1 MTTNQNVNFSGSR
14 YFFKDCAI
22 VFRGTKDFCENPQL
36 NDFYRLQKK
45 NPDSSLQ
52 LHIFYIEPG
61 VSLADIK
68 YALCYLFG
76 VHHYEPP
83 RIEFKKI
90 NATENMADEIAQS
103 CTLYLTQNLT
113 DPEREIIC
121 RLQRYGMRIIWNRS
135 DLEEMMNFDPPFDPG
150 PEQYFKKRHHDKGR
164 LWYSIIEVPPHFV
177 DRVRVGYGS
186 KLYEPYISYS
196 GNATINIGV
205 GSYISVNPRF
215 FIDADFH
222 LGNFCQVSADFTA
235 VTRRHAIT
243 SLSLGGVAGGAFG
256 YFGKKVDKQD
266 EIRIGSDVWI
276 GTKVTVLPGTNI
288 GHGCVIG
295 AASVVTEDCKSYA
308 IYAGNPAQFVRYRF
322 SEDKI
327 KILLE
332 SQWWNWPVKKVW
344 AKREILR
351 EQIDQIPASELAK
364 LLGNSE

>member
-1 MTTNQNVNFSGSR
+1 MTTNQNVNFCGSR
-14 YFFKDCAI
+14 YFFKDYSI

-36 NDFYRLQKK
+36 NDFYRLHKE
-45 NPDSSLQ
+45 NPDSCLQ
-52 LHIFYIEPG
+52 LHIFYNEPE

-68 YALCYLFG
+68 YSLCYLFG
-76 VHHYEPP
+76 IHQYEPS

-90 NATENMADEIAQS
+90 NVPEKIADEIAQC
-103 CTLYLTQNLT
+103 CTLYLPQNLT
-113 DPEREIIC
+113 DPEREMVS
-121 RLQRYGMRIIWNRS
+121 RLQRHGVKIIWGRS

-150 PEQYFKKRHHDKGR
+150 LEQYFKKRPHDKGR

-205 GSYISVNPRF
+205 ASYISVNPHF

-222 LGNFCQVSADFTA
+222 LGNFCQISTNFTA

-243 SLSLGGVAGGAFG
+243 NLSLGGVAGGAFG
-256 YFGKKVDKQD
+256 YFGEKVDKQE
-266 EIRIGSDVWI
+266 EIWIGNDVWI
-276 GTKVTVLPGTNI
+276 GTKVTVLPGVNI

-295 AASVVTEDCKSYA
+295 ASSVITENCKPYG

-322 SEDKI
+322 PEDKI
-327 KILLE
+327 KLLLE
-332 SQWWNWPVKKVW
+332 SQWWNWPLKKIW
-344 AKREILR
+344 AKRDIFRQKIDEVPTVKLRKILG
-351 EQIDQIPASELAK
+351 DS
-364 LLGNSE
+364 